1 MDAQGRAARNRVR
14 PLAAAVMVL
23 LAAPGLADS
32 NLPPVRYDI
41 PAQDASS
48 ALLALASASQLTLA
62 AASSE
67 LEGIQT
73 RPVVGQYTPDEALRL
88 MLADTALVATVT
100 NEGRITV
107 RRARP
112 TAAVV
117 MSTAL
122 AQLQPA
128 APAPAPSAESADA
141 GGGAAEPQLGE
152 VVVTARMRAENLQE
166 VPLSI
171 TALSGEQLQRANVQS
186 LRDVAN
192 LTPGLT
198 LQGDD
203 SEREQRPTIRGL
215 SFDGTYGD
223 ESNVATFLDGI
234 YLSNPNAVSLGI
246 LDFERIEVVKG
257 PVSALYGRN
266 AFSGAIN
273 YVSRQPT
280 DARELRVELTA
291 GSRDRYKAL
300 ASVSGPIVENVLA
313 ARLTAGYDTYDG
325 SYADK
330 VTGTK
335 LGGFEKK
342 NADVAL
348 RYTPTERI
356 AVTAGFYYGDDSFD
370 MPPLVRLPRNCAPGP
385 AGFTAFCGEV
395 PDGNDLPGPQAPGN
409 VPDYAAGNARDV
421 RGARAKAS
429 FDLDA
434 LKVDL
439 LAGWFDADVH
449 NFAELNALRD
459 GLPYRLVPGPGTVNL
474 STYLGNVVNTS
485 DTSWEIRLSSDDD
498 QRLRWATGGFFFR
511 SSQLLQANV
520 SVNAGP
526 IPAGQRIV
534 CPANLACLWSTPDG
548 SPSGDR
554 TAGTGHT
561 EQTSIFGSL
570 EYDLTDR
577 LTLSAEARRTKEQK
591 DSNIGSIA
599 GAPGVDPDGPAGK
612 DETWWFTTPRFTVN
626 FRFTDD
632 VMVYGSAA
640 KGVKAGG
647 FNQRASIPSEVG
659 YDPETNWTYE
669 IGAKSGLFDGRVR
682 ANLAL
687 FYIDWKGLQVQGPSE
702 NPNELGFV
710 TKNFGSV
717 RATGGEFELA
727 MKVAP
732 GATLNLGLAY
742 TNPEFQED
750 AFDFAGVL
758 TCSRIPSCATRIVTV
773 ATPQGPRQ
781 TVSLEGL
788 QRRRS
793 SEWQG
798 LAKFDMSRALT
809 GEWEWFGNATY
820 SYTSKQ
826 YQALANYNWIGA
838 RNLLGVR
845 AGVQRGEHRLMAWV
859 ENALDDRTPLSGGL
873 GNIELNALVLTPLA
887 TLPDKRRF
895 GITLATRF

>member
-1 MDAQGRAARNRVR
+1 MNSTVQSTAGRAR
-14 PLAAAVMVL
+14 PLVAAILVL
-23 LAAPGLADS
+23 LAARAVADS
-32 NLPPVRYDI
+32 SLAPVRYDI
-41 PAQDASS
+41 PAQDAAS
-48 ALLALASASQLTLA
+48 ALLALASVSRLTLA
-62 AASSE
+62 AAAAD
-67 LEGIQT
+67 LKGIQT
-73 RPVVGQYTPDEALRL
+73 RAVVGDYTPDEALRL

-100 NEGRITV
+100 GEGRITV
-107 RRARP
+107 SRARP
-112 TAAVV
+112 VAAMNADTV
-117 MSTAL
+117 L
-122 AQLQPA
+122 AQLQPQVR
-128 APAPAPSAESADA
+128 PTEPRRESADIPAA
-141 GGGAAEPQLGE
+141 GDDPQLDE
-152 VVVTARMRAENLQE
+152 VVVTARMRSENLQE

-171 TALSGEQLQRANVQS
+171 TAISGDQLQRANVQS

-246 LDFERIEVVKG
+246 IDFERIEVVKG

-273 YVSRQPT
+273 YVSRQPS

-291 GSRDRYKAL
+291 ASRNRYKAL
-300 ASVSGPIVENVLA
+300 ASASGPLVEGVLG

-325 SYADK
+325 GYEDD
-330 VTGTK
+330 VNGTQ

-342 NADVAL
+342 NADLAL

-356 AVTAGFYYGDDSFD
+356 TLTAGFYYGDDSFD
-370 MPPLVRLPRNCAPGP
+370 MPPLVRLTRNCAPGP
-385 AGFTAFCGEV
+385 AGFTQYCGEV
-395 PDGNDLPGPQAPGN
+395 PDGKDMARPQAPAN
-409 VPDYAAGNARDV
+409 VPGYAAGNAREV

-429 FDLDA
+429 FDLGGVN
-434 LKVDL
+434 LDL
-439 LAGWFDADVH
+439 LGGWFDADVH

-459 GLPYRLVPGPGTVNL
+459 GLPYTLVPGPGTVNL

-485 DTSWEIRLSSDDD
+485 DTSWELRFSSRNDG
-498 QRLRWATGGFFFR
+498 RLRWAAGGFLFR

-520 SVNAGP
+520 AVNAGP
-526 IPAGQRIV
+526 IPAGRRIV
-534 CPANLACLWSTPDG
+534 CPANLACLWSTQDG
-548 SPSGDR
+548 SPSADR
-554 TAGTGHT
+554 TSGTGHT
-561 EQTSIFGSL
+561 EQTSAFASL
-570 EYDLTDR
+570 EYDLTER
-577 LTLSAEARRTKEQK
+577 LTLSAEARHTKEWK
-591 DSNIGSIA
+591 DSNIASIA
-599 GAPGVDPDGPAGK
+599 GAPGVDPDGPGGK
-612 DETWWFTTPRFTVN
+612 DETWWFTTPRFTAN
-626 FRFTDD
+626 FKVSDD
-632 VMVYGSAA
+632 VMLYASGA

-647 FNQRASIPSEVG
+647 FNQRASIPSEIG

-669 IGAKSGLFDGRVR
+669 IGAKNSLFDGRVR
-682 ANLAL
+682 ANVAL

-702 NPNELGFV
+702 NPNEIGFV

-717 RATGGEFELA
+717 KAKGGELEVA
-727 MKVAP
+727 MTVAR
-732 GATLNLGLAY
+732 GATVNLGLAY
-742 TNPEFQED
+742 TNPEFQDD

-758 TCSRIPSCATRIVTV
+758 TCSRIPTCAPRIVTV

-781 TVSLEGL
+781 TVSLDGL

-798 LAKFDMSRALT
+798 TAMFDMSRALT
-809 GEWEWFGNATY
+809 GDWEWFGNATY

-838 RNLLGVR
+838 RNQLGLR
-845 AGVQRGEHRLMAWV
+845 AGVQRGHHRLTAWV

-895 GITLATRF
+895 GVTLATQF